1 MGDKRK
7 MIEKIITY
15 LKALLFISTTVL
27 WFVAVDYDKF
37 SEATQSQILIFC
49 LISGNLVLWSFYYIY
64 KFCKVMKDV
73 MGIKEIKEK

>member
-1 MGDKRK
+1 MTD
-7 MIEKIITY
+7 KIITY

-27 WFVAVDYDKF
+27 WFVAVDYNKF
-37 SEATQSQILIFC
+37 PKATQSQILVFC

-73 MGIKEIKEK
+73 MKIKEIKENGRM

>member
-1 MGDKRK
+1 MTD
-7 MIEKIITY
+7 KIIAY

-27 WFVAVDYDKF
+27 WFVVIDYDKLLE
-37 SEATQSQILIFC
+37 STLNLTVFC

-73 MGIKEIKEK
+73 MGIKEIKEND